1 MENFICKEL
10 LRYRT
15 LKMNVY
21 RKTIRKFLFSQF
33 QFQIPQKNYVRISL
47 LNHSCIL
54 WYVKQLKN
62 TKTNLPLE

>member
-1 MENFICKEL
+1 MFKGKQSGNF
-10 LRYRT
+10 YFP
-15 LKMNVY
+15 NFNF
-21 RKTIRKFLFSQF
+21 KFLK
-33 QFQIPQKNYVRISL
+33 KNYVRISL